1 MKRKLIV
8 FSAVAMV
15 ALAGLAFQM
24 DTAQTSCPLE
34 GTPDCPKIDCPLA
47 GTPACP
53 YEVKLGELPACC
65 KKAMEGTH

>member
-24 DTAQTSCPLE
+24 DASQKCCPSE
-34 GTPDCPKIDCPLA
+34 GTPDCTKTDCPLA

-53 YEVKLGELPACC
+53 YEVKLGELHAYC
-65 KKAMEGTH
+65 KKAMEGAH